1 MGKKD
6 KKNKDKKGKKNSKK
20 GFNREQHTYFI
31 NVDLDIESKY
41 DISPIIRDFG
51 DKVFILNDEPY
62 SEGSYNLSV
71 ELNDSWCQQE
81 PEGLILGYIEL
92 IKNFSDDAKDAWN
105 KAHKKAFDLGYEC
118 GFQPYSINNELSAN
132 TINAVTSVGASV
144 IFTLYSV
151 QKEKSK

>member
-1 MGKKD
+1 MGKKGKKD
-6 KKNKDKKGKKNSKK
+6 KDKKSKKNSKK
-20 GFNREQHTYFI
+20 GFNREHHTYFI

-51 DKVFILNDEPY
+51 DKVFILNDEPHY
-62 SEGSYNLSV
+62 EGSHNLSV
-71 ELNDSWCQQE
+71 ELNDSWCQQD
-81 PEGLILGYIEL
+81 PETLILGYIEL

-118 GFQPYSINNELSAN
+118 GFQPYSINNELSTD
-132 TINAVTSVGASV
+132 TINAVASVGASV

-151 QKEKSK
+151 QKSK

>member
-1 MGKKD
+1 MGNKKD
-6 KKNKDKKGKKNSKK
+6 KKSKKNKKGKKKFNKK
-20 GFNREQHTYFI
+20 QHTCFL

-41 DISPIIRDFG
+41 DISPIVRDFG
-51 DKVFILNDEPY
+51 DRVFILNNEPY
-62 SEGSYNLSV
+62 SQESYNLSV
-71 ELNDSWCQQE
+71 ELNDSWCQQD
-81 PEGLILGYIEL
+81 PEGLILSYIEL

>member
-1 MGKKD
+1 MGNKKD
-6 KKNKDKKGKKNSKK
+6 KKSKKNKKGKKKFNKK
-20 GFNREQHTYFI
+20 QHTCFL

-41 DISPIIRDFG
+41 DISPIVRDFG
-51 DKVFILNDEPY
+51 DRVFILNNEPY
-62 SEGSYNLSV
+62 SQESYNLSV
-71 ELNDSWCQQE
+71 ELNDSWCQQD
-81 PEGLILGYIEL
+81 PEGLILSYIEL

-118 GFQPYSINNELSAN
+118 GFQPYSINNELSTN
-132 TINAVTSVGASV
+132 TISAVASVGASV

>member
-1 MGKKD
+1 MGNKKD
-6 KKNKDKKGKKNSKK
+6 KKSKKSKKGKKKFNKK
-20 GFNREQHTYFI
+20 QHTCFL

-71 ELNDSWCQQE
+71 ELNDSWCQQD

-105 KAHKKAFDLGYEC
+105 RAHKKSFDLGYEC
-118 GFQPYSINNELSAN
+118 GFQPYSINNELSN
-132 TINAVTSVGASV
+132 STINAVASVGASV

>member
-1 MGKKD
+1 MGNKKD
-6 KKNKDKKGKKNSKK
+6 KKSKKSKKGKKKFNKK
-20 GFNREQHTYFI
+20 QHTCFL

-41 DISPIIRDFG
+41 DISAIIRDFG

-71 ELNDSWCQQE
+71 ELNDSWCQQD

-105 KAHKKAFDLGYEC
+105 RAHKKSFDLGYEC
-118 GFQPYSINNELSAN
+118 GFQPYSINNELSN
-132 TINAVTSVGASV
+132 STINAVASVGASV

>member
-1 MGKKD
+1 MGNKKD
-6 KKNKDKKGKKNSKK
+6 KKSKKSKKGKKKFNKK
-20 GFNREQHTYFI
+20 QHTCFL

-41 DISPIIRDFG
+41 DISPIVKDFG

-62 SEGSYNLSV
+62 YEGSHNLSV
-71 ELNDSWCQQE
+71 ELTDSLCQQD
-81 PEGLILGYIEL
+81 PEGLILDYIEL

-105 KAHKKAFDLGYEC
+105 RAHKKSFDLGYEC
-118 GFQPYSINNELSAN
+118 GFQPYSINNELSN
-132 TINAVTSVGASV
+132 STINAVASVGASV